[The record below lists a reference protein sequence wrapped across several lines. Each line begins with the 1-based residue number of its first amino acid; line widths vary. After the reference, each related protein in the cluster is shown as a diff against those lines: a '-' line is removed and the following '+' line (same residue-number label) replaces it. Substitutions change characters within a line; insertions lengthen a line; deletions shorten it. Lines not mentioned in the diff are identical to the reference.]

1 MEIAVL
7 ALGCFWGPEIK
18 FSKIDGIIKTEVGYC
33 GGNSSITTYK
43 EVCTGNTNH
52 AEVVKLDF
60 DEKIITYEKIL
71 KIFFQI
77 HDPTTLNSQ
86 GPDFGTQYRSE
97 IFYLND
103 NQKMIAE
110 KVLNEVNERLSGK
123 VVTKISLL
131 KNYCPAEEYHQ
142 KYLESLHIPGAIF
155 FDIDENSRKDTALPH
170 MLVDQMSWDK
180 IVSNMGIKKNDEIV
194 IYDNSDVISSC
205 RGWFNFIYY
214 GHDPK
219 LINVLN
225 GGLRKWLKEK
235 KKVTDEISNIDKS
248 DYKGSERKDLV
259 KSKQAIDQNIDEKIF
274 TLIDARSRERFEGKI
289 PEPRKGLR
297 SGCIK
302 NSFCIPFNDCLND
315 DKTFKNKD
323 QLKKIFKTSI
333 ENLEQKKIVF
343 SCGSGVTAC
352 VLALAYSLINDKYL
366 PCIYDGS
373 WAEYGLI

>member
-77 HDPTTLNSQ
+77 HDPTTLNYQ

-142 KYLESLHIPGAIF
+142 KYLEK
-155 FDIDENSRKDTALPH
+155 R
-170 MLVDQMSWDK
+170 
-180 IVSNMGIKKNDEIV
+180 
-194 IYDNSDVISSC
+194 
-205 RGWFNFIYY
+205 
-214 GHDPK
+214 
-219 LINVLN
+219 
-225 GGLRKWLKEK
+225 
-235 KKVTDEISNIDKS
+235 
-248 DYKGSERKDLV
+248 
-259 KSKQAIDQNIDEKIF
+259 
-274 TLIDARSRERFEGKI
+274 
-289 PEPRKGLR
+289 
-297 SGCIK
+297 
-302 NSFCIPFNDCLND
+302 
-315 DKTFKNKD
+315 
-323 QLKKIFKTSI
+323 
-333 ENLEQKKIVF
+333 
-343 SCGSGVTAC
+343 
-352 VLALAYSLINDKYL
+352 
-366 PCIYDGS
+366 
-373 WAEYGLI
+373 